1 MLHRIFPMA
10 SVVLGLLN
18 AYLIFHK
25 FGITIDTDAYNI
37 SCLIVA
43 TASALSIMGTDQFVS
58 FYGEVRSSKGEVLAR
73 RFYHSALSCSFAFGL
88 LFSLILVGASS
99 VVANIYV
106 RSANTALSNLVASNL
121 LILAP
126 IVLLFPINGVMKQR
140 LNLDGKIIAP
150 YAISIIPQVFIFILL
165 VCSGLTSGLVI
176 NHLIIAQ
183 TSAAVFVCFVNCFCL
198 RRIERG
204 IIKPNLDSD
213 VFNMVSNSI
222 KIKLA
227 GMIHYIGVGIITS
240 NILSGSSPG
249 SYTIYSYVE
258 KIVNSLV
265 SVSQGLYLTKL
276 TSEVAGM
283 YQRIRNCSTAW
294 DAVQS
299 YRGKSLGFYLA
310 GSLVLLFTTPI
321 AIDIYS
327 QHTKI
332 AADHMSFMIMLFVAI
347 VWRGIVIYESFVV
360 VALTALRKELIFY
373 FANIIFV
380 LNYYW
385 LSGLTSGLLDFNLSV
400 YAVLLAGIASQLV
413 SATTFEIYCRRSIQ
427 FNG

>member
-18 AYLIFHK
+18 SYIVFHK
-25 FGITIDTDAYNI
+25 FGVTIETDAYNI

-43 TASALSIMGTDQFVS
+43 SVSALSIMGTDQFIN
-58 FYGEVRSSKGEVLAR
+58 FYGEVRSSKGEILAR
-73 RFYHSALSCSFAFGL
+73 RFYHSALFFSFAFGL
-88 LFSLILVGASS
+88 LFSLILVGASG
-99 VVANIYV
+99 VVANIFV
-106 RSANTALSNLVASNL
+106 RSANAALSNLVISNL
-121 LILAP
+121 LIFWP

-140 LNLDGKIIAP
+140 LNLEGKIIAP

-165 VCSGLTSGLVI
+165 VGSGFTSGLTI
-176 NHLIIAQ
+176 NHLITAQ
-183 TSAAVFVCFVNCFCL
+183 TSAAAFVFFVNYVCL
-198 RRIERG
+198 RGIERG
-204 IIKPNLDSD
+204 IIKPNLDGD
-213 VFNMVSNSI
+213 VFNMISNSI

-283 YQRIRNCSTAW
+283 YQKVENCSTPW

-299 YRGKSLGFYLA
+299 YRGRSFGFYLT
-310 GSLVLLFTTPI
+310 GSLVLLFITPV
-321 AIDIYS
+321 AIGIYG
-327 QHTKI
+327 QYMKI
-332 AADHMSFMIMLFVAI
+332 ATDYMSFMIMLFVAL

-373 FANIIFV
+373 FANIVFV

-385 LSGLTSGLLDFNLSV
+385 LSRLTSGLLDFNLSV

-413 SATTFEIYCRRSIQ
+413 SATTFEIYCRKNIR